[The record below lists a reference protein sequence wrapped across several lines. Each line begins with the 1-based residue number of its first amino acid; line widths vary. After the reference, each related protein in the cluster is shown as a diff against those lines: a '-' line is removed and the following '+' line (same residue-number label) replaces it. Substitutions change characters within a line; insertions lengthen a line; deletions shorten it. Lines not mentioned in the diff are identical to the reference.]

1 MSQSS
6 QQKLL
11 ALATVAIIALLG
23 LSAFLIYTKVNQDKL
38 IKKQS
43 AELIEETR
51 LKADLEKEYYQA
63 LSDLEEMRGTNS
75 ELNAMI
81 DTQKAEHK
89 KQKDRIES
97 LIKSAKEL
105 ERAKEEIAKL
115 RTYVTEVEKLRKE
128 NASLQETNTVLS
140 GERDELVL
148 LVQQEKLTNEELSA
162 RSSTLLTEKERLQAE
177 KDALAGKV
185 NVASSIR
192 LKEVTSA
199 TGYKVKSSGKE
210 SDVNKAKSIDGVRV
224 CFIADKNDVT
234 APGSEKFYLRVINP
248 HGQVMAIQD
257 LGSGSMK
264 LGNSNETIQYT
275 QFVEVDYKNEAVPA
289 CINWQPGIPFETG
302 NYEVEI
308 YNKGFMSGKASF
320 VLK

>member
-51 LKADLEKEYYQA
+51 IKADLEKEYYQA
-63 LSDLEEMRGTNS
+63 LSDLEEMRGNNS

-81 DTQKAEHK
+81 ETQKAELK
-89 KQKDRIES
+89 KQKDKIDT
-97 LIKSAKEL
+97 LIKAQKDL
-105 ERAKEEIAKL
+105 EKAREEIAKL
-115 RTYVTEVEKLRKE
+115 KSYVTEVEELRKQ
-128 NASLQETNTVLS
+128 NASLQESNSQLA
-140 GERDELVL
+140 GQRDELVL
-148 LVQQEKLTNEELSA
+148 QVQQEKVTNEELTTSKNQLA
-162 RSSTLLTEKERLQAE
+162 SERDQLA
-177 KDALAGKV
+177 KDNESLSKKV
-185 NVASSIR
+185 DIASNI
-192 LKEVTSA
+192 KVTDITA

-210 SDVNKAKSIDGVRV
+210 SDSKKAKTIDGIKV
-224 CFIADKNDVT
+224 CFNTTSNVIVST
-234 APGSEKFYLRVINP
+234 GQERFYLRMINP
-248 HGQVMAIQD
+248 LGEVMAIQD
-257 LGSGSMK
+257 LGSGS
-264 LGNSNETIQYT
+264 LTLSSTGETIQYT
-275 QFVEVDYKNEAVPA
+275 SSVELEYKAEPVNG
-289 CINWQPGIPFETG
+289 CINWQPGIAFEPGSYT
-302 NYEVEI
+302 VEI

>member
-1 MSQSS
+1 MTQQSS

-63 LSDLEEMRGTNS
+63 LSDLEEMKGTNS

-81 DTQKAEHK
+81 ETQKAELK
-89 KQKDRIES
+89 KQKDRIDS

-105 ERAKEEIAKL
+105 DRAKEEIAKL

-128 NASLQETNTVLS
+128 NANLQESNTALT
-140 GERDELVL
+140 GERDELIL
-148 LVQQEKLTNEELSA
+148 MVQQEKSTNEELMA
-162 RSSTLLTEKERLQAE
+162 KQTDLLTEKERLQAE

-185 NVASSIR
+185 NIASAI
-192 LKEVTSA
+192 KVNEISA
-199 TGYKVKSSGKE
+199 VGYKVKSSGKE
-210 SDVNKAKSIDGVRV
+210 SDSKKAKTIDGIKV
-224 CFIADKNDVT
+224 CFKATANDIT
-234 APGSEKFYLRVINP
+234 SSGTEKFYLRIINP
-248 HGQVMAIQD
+248 HGEVMAIQD

-264 LGNSNETIQYT
+264 LGNSSETIQYT
-275 QFVEVDYKNEAVPA
+275 QYVDVDYKNEAVPG

-302 NYEVEI
+302 TYEVEI
-308 YNKGFMSGKASF
+308 YNKGFMAGKGSF
-320 VLK
+320 ELK

>member
-1 MSQSS
+1 MSQTS

-11 ALATVAIIALLG
+11 ALSTVAIIALLG

-81 DTQKAEHK
+81 ETQKAELK
-89 KQKDRIES
+89 KQKERIDV
-97 LIKSAKEL
+97 LIKNAKEL

-128 NASLQETNTVLS
+128 NAHLQESNVALE

-148 LVQQEKLTNEELSA
+148 MVQQEKLANEELNAQKTS
-162 RSSTLLTEKERLQAE
+162 LLTEKEKLQIE

-185 NVASSIR
+185 NVASSI
-192 LKEVTSA
+192 KVNEISA
-199 TGYKVKSSGKE
+199 VGYKVRSSGKE
-210 SDVNKAKSIDGVRV
+210 ADSKKAKTIDGIKV
-224 CFIADKNDVT
+224 CFKTTTNEVT
-234 APGSEKFYLRVINP
+234 AAGPEKFYLRVIDP

-264 LGNSNETIQYT
+264 LGNSTESIQYT
-275 QFVEVDYKNEAVPA
+275 QYVDMDYKNEVAPGCV
-289 CINWQPGIPFETG
+289 NWQPGIPFETG
-302 NYEVEI
+302 TYEVEI
-308 YNKGFMSGKASF
+308 YNKGFMAGKGSF
-320 VLK
+320 ELK

>member
-23 LSAFLIYTKVNQDKL
+23 LAAFLIYTKVNQDKL
-38 IKKQS
+38 IKKQN

-63 LSDLEEMRGTNS
+63 LSDLEEMRGSNS

-81 DTQKAEHK
+81 ETQKTELK
-89 KQKDRIES
+89 KQKERIDS

-115 RTYVTEVEKLRKE
+115 RNYVTEVEKLRKE
-128 NASLQETNTVLS
+128 NASLQESNTALT

-148 LVQQEKLTNEELSA
+148 MVEQQKTTNEELSA
-162 RSSTLLTEKERLQAE
+162 QKSTLSSEKERLQAE
-177 KDALAGKV
+177 KDMLAGKV
-185 NVASSIR
+185 NVASAI
-192 LKEVTSA
+192 KVTEISA
-199 TGYKVKSSGKE
+199 VGYKVKSSGKE
-210 SDVNKAKSIDGVRV
+210 SDTKKAKTIDGIKV
-224 CFIADKNDVT
+224 CFKTTSNEVT
-234 APGSEKFYLRVINP
+234 SAGTEKFYLRVIDP

-264 LGNSNETIQYT
+264 LGNSSETIQFT
-275 QFVEVDYKNEAVPA
+275 QYVDVDYKNEVMPG
-289 CINWQPGIPFETG
+289 CINWQPGLPIETG
-302 NYEVEI
+302 KYDVEI
-308 YNKGFMSGKASF
+308 YNKGFMAGKASF
-320 VLK
+320 ELK

>member
-1 MSQSS
+1 MSQTS

-11 ALATVAIIALLG
+11 ALSTVAIIALLG

-63 LSDLEEMRGTNS
+63 LSDLEEMRGTNT

-81 DTQKAEHK
+81 ETQKAELK
-89 KQKDRIES
+89 KQKERIDT

-105 ERAKEEIAKL
+105 ERAREEIAKL

-128 NASLQETNTVLS
+128 NANLQESNVALT

-148 LVQQEKLTNEELSA
+148 MVQQERLTNEELNTQKTA
-162 RSSTLLTEKERLQAE
+162 LMTEKEKLQVE

-185 NVASSIR
+185 NVASSI
-192 LKEVTSA
+192 KVNEISA
-199 TGYKVKSSGKE
+199 TAYKVRSSGKE
-210 SDVNKAKSIDGVRV
+210 TDTKKAKTIDGIKV
-224 CFIADKNDVT
+224 CFKTTSNEVT
-234 APGSEKFYLRVINP
+234 NPGTEKFYLRVINP
-248 HGQVMAIQD
+248 HGEVMAIQD

-275 QFVEVDYKNEAVPA
+275 QYVDLDYKNEVMPG
-289 CINWQPGIPFETG
+289 CVNWQPGIPFETG
-302 NYEVEI
+302 KYEVEI
-308 YNKGFMSGKASF
+308 YNKGFMAGKASF
-320 VLK
+320 ELK

>member
-1 MSQSS
+1 MTQQSS

-63 LSDLEEMRGTNS
+63 LSDLEEMKGTNS

-81 DTQKAEHK
+81 ETQKAELK
-89 KQKDRIES
+89 KQKERIDS

-105 ERAKEEIAKL
+105 DRAKEEIAKL
-115 RTYVTEVEKLRKE
+115 RGYVTEVEKLRKE
-128 NASLQETNTVLS
+128 NANLQESNVALT

-148 LVQQEKLTNEELSA
+148 MVQQEKATNEELMA
-162 RSSTLLTEKERLQAE
+162 KQTNLLTEKERLQAE

-185 NVASSIR
+185 NIASAI
-192 LKEVTSA
+192 KVNEISA
-199 TGYKVKSSGKE
+199 VGYKVKSSGKE
-210 SDVNKAKSIDGVRV
+210 TDSKKAKTIDGIKV
-224 CFIADKNDVT
+224 CFKATANDIT
-234 APGSEKFYLRVINP
+234 AAGTEKFYLRIINP
-248 HGQVMAIQD
+248 HGEVMAIQD

-264 LGNSNETIQYT
+264 LGNTTETIQYT
-275 QFVEVDYKNEAVPA
+275 QYVDVDYKNEIVPG

-308 YNKGFMSGKASF
+308 YNKGFLAGKGSF
-320 VLK
+320 ELK

>member
-81 DTQKAEHK
+81 ETQKTELK
-89 KQKDRIES
+89 KQRDRIDT

-105 ERAKEEIAKL
+105 DRAREEIAKL
-115 RTYVTEVEKLRKE
+115 RTFVTELEKLRKE
-128 NASLQETNTVLS
+128 NVSLQENNVALS

-148 LVQQEKLTNEELSA
+148 MVQQEKMTNEELAA
-162 RSSTLLTEKERLQAE
+162 RSTTLLTEKEKLQAE

-185 NVASSIR
+185 NVASSI
-192 LKEVTSA
+192 KVNEISA
-199 TGYKVKSSGKE
+199 VGYKVKSSGKE
-210 SDVNKAKSIDGVRV
+210 TDSKKANQIDGIKV
-224 CFIADKNDVT
+224 CFKTTTNEVT
-234 APGSEKFYLRVINP
+234 TVGQEKFHLRVINP
-248 HGQVMAIQD
+248 HGEVMAIQD

-264 LGNSNETIQYT
+264 LGNSIENIQFT
-275 QFVEVDYKNEAVPA
+275 QYVDIDYKNEVAPGCV
-289 CINWQPGIPFETG
+289 NWQPGLPFETG

-308 YNKGFMSGKASF
+308 YNKGFMAGKASF
-320 VLK
+320 ELK

>member
-63 LSDLEEMRGTNS
+63 LSDLESMRGSNS

-81 DTQKAEHK
+81 ETQKAELK
-89 KQKDRIES
+89 KQKDRIDT
-97 LIKSAKEL
+97 LIKSSKEL

-115 RTYVTEVEKLRKE
+115 RSYVTELEELRKQ
-128 NASLQETNTVLS
+128 NTALQESNIMLS

-148 LVQQEKLTNEELSA
+148 LVQEVQMTNEELA
-162 RSSTLLTEKERLQAE
+162 AQKSSLTSE
-177 KDALAGKV
+177 KDQLQQEKDMLAGKV
-185 NVASSIR
+185 NVASSI
-192 LKEVTSA
+192 KVSEISA
-199 TGYKVKSSGKE
+199 VGYKVKSSGKE
-210 SDVNKAKSIDGVRV
+210 TDTKKAKTIDGVKV
-224 CFIADKNDVT
+224 CFKANSNIITEAGT
-234 APGSEKFYLRVINP
+234 EKFYLRIINP
-248 HGQVMAIQD
+248 KGVVMAIQD

-264 LGNSNETIQYT
+264 LGNSNESIQFT
-275 QFVEVDYKNEAVPA
+275 QYVELDYENEAVPG
-289 CINWQPGIPFETG
+289 CINWQPGLAFETG
-302 NYEVEI
+302 VYGVEV

-320 VLK
+320 ELK

>member
-1 MSQSS
+1 MSQTS

-11 ALATVAIIALLG
+11 ALSTVAIIALLG

-81 DTQKAEHK
+81 ETQKAELK
-89 KQKDRIES
+89 KQKERIDV

-128 NASLQETNTVLS
+128 NAHLQESNVALE

-148 LVQQEKLTNEELSA
+148 MVQQERMANEELSA
-162 RSSTLLTEKERLQAE
+162 RTTTLLTEKEKLQIE

-192 LKEVTSA
+192 IQEITSA
-199 TGYKVKSSGKE
+199 TGYKVKGSGKE
-210 SDVNKAKSIDGVRV
+210 TDTKKAKTIDGVKV

-234 APGSEKFYLRVINP
+234 PAGPEKFYLRIINP
-248 HGQVMAIQD
+248 HGEVMAIQD
-257 LGSGSMK
+257 LGSGSVK
-264 LGNSNETIQYT
+264 LGNSTETIQFT
-275 QFVEVDYKNEAVPA
+275 QYVEVDYKNEPIPA
-289 CINWQPGIPFETG
+289 CVNWQPGIPFETG
-302 NYEVEI
+302 TYGVEI
-308 YNKGFMSGKASF
+308 YNKGFMAGKASF
-320 VLK
+320 ELK